1 MARNVE
7 FHQAQLTVV
16 LRIVDDDRSYGTQV
30 LRYDMLLNTDAEWN
44 NVRALLAEQMEQLQE
59 QLDGDSKD

>member
-1 MARNVE
+1 MTKRIE

-16 LRIVDDDRSYGTQV
+16 LRAVDDDRSYGTQV